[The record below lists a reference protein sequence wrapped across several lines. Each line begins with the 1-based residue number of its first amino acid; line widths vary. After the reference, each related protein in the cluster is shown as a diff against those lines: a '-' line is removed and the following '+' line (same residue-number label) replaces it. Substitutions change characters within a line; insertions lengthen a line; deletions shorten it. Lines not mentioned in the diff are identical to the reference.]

1 MMRPR
6 LVHPTTAKI
15 ARLDRTATQ
24 WDPDF
29 RTTTQPVYAP
39 PVEVKAQVRY
49 QQAGAL
55 AMTAAGETPVTMG
68 RLVMLAGDYA
78 ASGGFAKGDKIV
90 EIGGQATE
98 AYIVEVRPA
107 AFQGDGSYGLVMF
120 EFESRR
126 RGP

>member
-1 MMRPR
+1 MRPR

-15 ARLDRTATQ
+15 ARLDRPATQ

-29 RTTTQPVYAP
+29 RTTRQPVYTS
-39 PVEVKAQVRY
+39 PVEVKVQVRY
-49 QQAGAL
+49 QQADAL

-68 RLVMLAGDYA
+68 RLVMLAADYA

-107 AFQGDGSYGLVMF
+107 AFQGDGSYGLVML

-126 RGP
+126 KGP